1 MTSTT
6 AGSPS
11 LASRLSAFTKH
22 GVAVSYVLLVVLIVV
37 AVILNPAF
45 ASWAN
50 VKAQLQIATFIGI
63 IAIGQTLVILTGQID
78 LSVPWNL
85 TFSSILM
92 ATLYGQGYGF
102 GVAIG
107 AALLVGI
114 SVGLINAI
122 GVAVFRL
129 HSLVWT
135 LGMNALLEGA
145 TMVYTNG
152 QPPDSTIP
160 SVVRFLAVG
169 HLGGMPVSPLVWAF
183 LSLVTILVLA
193 RSRFGRFLYATGN
206 NEPALFLSGV
216 DTRLVYVGAF
226 VASGLCAVI
235 GGILLTGYASQ
246 TYLGMGNDYLLVPIA
261 AVIIGGTNIMGGAGG
276 YVGTIAGTLIV
287 VLLQSILSIAQIGQ
301 AGKNIVFGV
310 IIIALVL
317 LYAREARPTD

>member
-1 MTSTT
+1 MATS
-6 AGSPS
+6 S
-11 LASRLSAFTKH
+11 LATRLTGWTRH
-22 GVAVSYVLLVVLIVV
+22 GVIVSYVLLVVLIL
-37 AVILNPAF
+37 AAIAYNPHF
-45 ASWAN
+45 ASWGN
-50 VKAQLQIATFIGI
+50 VRAQLQIATFIGI

-92 ATLYGQGYGF
+92 ATLYGEGYGVV
-102 GVAIG
+102 VAVG
-107 AALLVGI
+107 AALLVGAA
-114 SVGLINAI
+114 VGLVNAI

-160 SVVRFLAVG
+160 GFIRFLAVG
-169 HLGGMPVSPLVWAF
+169 YVGSVPVAPIVWAV
-183 LSLVTILVLA
+183 LAALTVLVLA

-216 DTRLVYVGAF
+216 DTRLVHVGAF
-226 VASGLCAVI
+226 VVSGLCAVI
-235 GGILLTGYASQ
+235 GGILLTGYSSQ

-261 AVIIGGTNIMGGAGG
+261 AVIIGGTNIMGGSGG
-276 YVGTIAGTLIV
+276 YVGTIAGVLIV
-287 VLLQSILSIAQIGQ
+287 VLLQSILSVAQIGP
-301 AGKNIVFGV
+301 AGKNIVFGL
-310 IIIALVL
+310 IIIGLVL
-317 LYAREARPTD
+317 LYARQARPTD

>member
-1 MTSTT
+1 MTT
-6 AGSPS
+6 
-11 LASRLSAFTKH
+11 SRLAARVGAFTKH
-22 GVAVSYVLLVVLIVV
+22 GVAVSYGLLVVLIVA
-37 AVILNPAF
+37 AVIYNPAF
-45 ASWAN
+45 ASWGN
-50 VKAQLQIATFIGI
+50 IQAQLQIATFIGV

-92 ATLYGQGYGF
+92 ATLYGQGYGA
-102 GVAIG
+102 VTAVG

-114 SVGLINAI
+114 VVGLINAV

-135 LGMNALLEGA
+135 LGMNALLEGL

-160 SVVRFLAVG
+160 GFVRFLAVG
-169 HLGGMPVSPLVWAF
+169 HVGGFPVAPIVWAVF
-183 LSLVTILVLA
+183 AAITIVVLA

-206 NEPALFLSGV
+206 NEPALFLSGI
-216 DTRLVYVGAF
+216 DSRIVYVGAF
-226 VASGLCAVI
+226 VASSVCAVLA
-235 GGILLTGYASQ
+235 GILLTGYASQ

-261 AVIIGGTNIMGGAGG
+261 AVIIGGTNIMGGFGG

-287 VLLQSILSIAQIGQ
+287 VLLQSILSVAQIGQ